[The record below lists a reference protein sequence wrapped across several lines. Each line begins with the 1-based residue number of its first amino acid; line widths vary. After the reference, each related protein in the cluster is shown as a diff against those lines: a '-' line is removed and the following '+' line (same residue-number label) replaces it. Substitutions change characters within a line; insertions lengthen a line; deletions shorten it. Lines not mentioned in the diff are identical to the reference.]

1 MKNETCIYCNEL
13 KSLNIE
19 HAFPQSLCQENA
31 PEWIIDNH
39 LCEKCNSDLG
49 KLDVVLSQRSNI
61 GFLFDIIQRERG
73 QENKSIHASPYHK
86 PKNGMNPIRVLFPN
100 PVYDD
105 LIILHEPDSMN
116 HQANYLG
123 VIALQPQMILTQYR
137 DGQTYRE
144 VVEENNRKYD
154 TKSLQNGNWY
164 THDEEDDVFC
174 LFGNTHIFPPRAA
187 HRYLGK
193 KDEFKSKFMTD
204 YPRTRYDLRVISP
217 EEGRG
222 EQKFF
227 DFFNKIQG
235 ETKMMIAEDK
245 NLPIEVFR
253 KPITVI
259 TDKKAESLFFRAIAK
274 LAFHCF
280 LCHYPNKYTG
290 HETMFNPIRNFIS
303 RGSNMLTKFVK
314 GAVTNEQ
321 IANCVYED
329 TEHQHFF
336 GFFIKDKNIG
346 CQIDLFTGL
355 TAPPLSYGI
364 VLAGD
369 PDKIPLSAD
378 CVKYFPFFVDPRSP
392 LKKRRE
398 RVKAKIVHPSKEG
411 IIRPSKMSDLLWL
424 RR

>member
-1 MKNETCIYCNEL
+1 MKNETCIYCNEP

-123 VIALQPQMILTQYR
+123 VIALQPQMILTQHR

-245 NLPIEVFR
+245 NLPVEVFR
-253 KPITVI
+253 KPIRPI
-259 TDKKAESLFFRAIAK
+259 MDKKAESLFVRAIAK

-280 LCHYPNKYTG
+280 LCHYPKFTG
-290 HETMFNPIRNFIS
+290 HETMFNAVKNFIY
-303 RGSNMLTKFVK
+303 RGSGTPSKFVK
-314 GAVTNEQ
+314 AIVTREIIKNR
-321 IANCVYED
+321 VYGG
-329 TEHQHFF
+329 TKHLHYFS
-336 GFFIKDKNIG
+336 FFIKDKNIG
-346 CQIDLFTGL
+346 CQVDLFTGL
-355 TAPPLSYGI
+355 IADAFSFNV

-369 PDKIPLSAD
+369 PDKKCSHPDS
-378 CVKYFPFFVDPRSP
+378 VESFPFFVDPRSL

-398 RVKAKIVHPSKEG
+398 PVKAKIVHPSEMG

>member
-1 MKNETCIYCNEL
+1 MKNGTCIYCNKL
-13 KSLNIE
+13 KSLNEE
-19 HAFPQSLCQENA
+19 HALPQSLRQDNT
-31 PEWIIDNH
+31 PEWIIENH
-39 LCEKCNSDLG
+39 LCQKCNSDLG
-49 KLDVVLSQRSNI
+49 KLDVVLSQRSNV

-73 QENKSIHASPYHK
+73 QRNKSIHASPYHK
-86 PKNGMNPIRVLFPN
+86 PQNDMNPIRVLFPN

-105 LIILHEPDSMN
+105 LIILHEPDIMN

-144 VVEENNRKYD
+144 IVEENNRKYD

-164 THDEEDDVFC
+164 THDEENDVFC

-193 KDEFKSKFMTD
+193 VHEFKSKFMAD
-204 YPRTRYDLRVISP
+204 YPRTRYDLRVIFP

-227 DFFNKIQG
+227 DFFNKIQA

-253 KPITVI
+253 KPITPI
-259 TDKKAESLFFRAIAK
+259 IDQKAESLFFRAIAK

-280 LCHYPNKYTG
+280 LCHCPKFTG
-290 HETMFNPIRNFIS
+290 HETVFNSVKNFIYQ
-303 RGSNMLTKFVK
+303 GSGPPSKFVK
-314 GAVTNEQ
+314 AVVTSEIIKND
-321 IANCVYED
+321 VYEG
-329 TEHQHFF
+329 TEHLHYF

-355 TAPPLSYGI
+355 IADAFSYNV
-364 VLAGD
+364 VLAGN
-369 PDKIPLSAD
+369 PDKECSHPDS
-378 CVKYFPFFVDPRSP
+378 VESFPFFVDPQSF
-392 LKKRRE
+392 LKKRIE
-398 RVKAKIVHPSKEG
+398 PVKAKIVHPSEMG

>member
-1 MKNETCIYCNEL
+1 MKNGTCIYCNEIKL
-13 KSLNIE
+13 LNEE
-19 HAFPQSLCQENA
+19 HALPQSLRQRNT

-39 LCEKCNSDLG
+39 LCEECNSNLG
-49 KLDVVLSQRSNI
+49 ELDVVLAQRSNI

-73 QENKSIHASPYHK
+73 QQNKNVHASPYHK
-86 PKNGMNPIRVLFPN
+86 PARGVNPVRMLFPN

-105 LIILHEPDSMN
+105 LIVLHEPDSMN
-116 HQANYLG
+116 HQLNYLG
-123 VIALQPQMILTQYR
+123 VMALQPQMILTQYR
-137 DGQTYRE
+137 DGHICRE

-154 TKSLQNGNWY
+154 IKSSQDDNWY

-174 LFGNTHIFPPRAA
+174 LFGNTHIFPPKAA
-187 HRYLGK
+187 HRYLGRV
-193 KDEFKSKFMTD
+193 DEFKSKFMTD
-204 YPRTRYDLRVISP
+204 YPHTRYDLRVISP

-227 DFFNKIQG
+227 DFFGKTQG
-235 ETKMMIAEDK
+235 ETKLMIAEDK

-259 TDKKAESLFFRAIAK
+259 MDKKAEALFFRAIAK

-280 LCHYPNKYTG
+280 LCHCPKYTG
-290 HETMFNPIRNFIS
+290 HETKFNPIKNFIS
-303 RGSNMLTKFVK
+303 CGSGTPSRFVK
-314 GAVTNEQ
+314 GAVTNEE
-321 IANCVYED
+321 IANRVYEG
-329 TEHQHFF
+329 TKHLHYF
-336 GFFIKDKNIG
+336 GFFIKGKHIG

-355 TAPPLSYGI
+355 TSPSFSFGI

-369 PDKIPLSAD
+369 PDKIPRSTGY
-378 CVKYFPFFVDPRSP
+378 VKHFPFFVDPRSS
-392 LKKRRE
+392 LKKRIE
-398 RVKAKIVHPSKEG
+398 SVKIKIEHPSEVG

>member
-1 MKNETCIYCNEL
+1 MKNGTCIYCNEL
-13 KSLNIE
+13 KPLNRE

-31 PEWIIDNH
+31 PEWIIENH
-39 LCEKCNSDLG
+39 LCKKCNSDLG

-61 GFLFDIIQRERG
+61 GFLFDIIQRECG
-73 QENKSIHASPYHK
+73 QESKSIHASPYHK

-105 LIILHEPDSMN
+105 LIVLHEPDKVN
-116 HQANYLG
+116 HQLDYLG

-154 TKSLQNGNWY
+154 TKSLQNDNWY
-164 THDEEDDVFC
+164 THDERDDVFC
-174 LFGNTHIFPPRAA
+174 LFGNTHIFPPKTA
-187 HRYLGK
+187 HRYLNAV
-193 KDEFKSKFMTD
+193 DVFKSKFMTD
-204 YPRTRYDLRVISP
+204 YPHTRYDLRVISP

-245 NLPIEVFR
+245 NLPVEVFR
-253 KPITVI
+253 KPITPI
-259 TDKKAESLFFRAIAK
+259 MDQKAESLFVRAIVK

-280 LCHYPNKYTG
+280 LCHYPKFTG
-290 HETMFNPIRNFIS
+290 HETMFNSVKNFIYQS
-303 RGSNMLTKFVK
+303 SGTPSKFVK
-314 GAVTNEQ
+314 AVVTNE
-321 IANCVYED
+321 IIKNHVYEGTKHLHD
-329 TEHQHFF
+329 FR
-336 GFFIKDKNIG
+336 FFIKDKNIG

-355 TAPPLSYGI
+355 MADAFSYNV

-369 PDKIPLSAD
+369 PDKKCSHPDS
-378 CVKYFPFFVDPRSP
+378 VESFSFFLHSQSF
-392 LKKRRE
+392 LKKR
-398 RVKAKIVHPSKEG
+398 IVSASEVG